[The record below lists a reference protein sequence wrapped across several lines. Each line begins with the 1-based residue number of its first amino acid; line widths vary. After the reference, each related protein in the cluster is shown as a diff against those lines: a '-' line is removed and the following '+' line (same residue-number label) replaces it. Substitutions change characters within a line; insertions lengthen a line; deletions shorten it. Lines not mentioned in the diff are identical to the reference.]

1 MSCMTQNFCFY
12 IPTGKN
18 RKNKKF
24 GSAVLPEH
32 VQKELLKLH
41 GIEFHDNIVIIEKA
55 TSIKIKTPDEQKT
68 RLLRNRLT
76 EPHTQGR
83 KAEVANDSSEHV
95 DFIRA
100 NTVPNNKSY
109 ADVAMSRKS
118 KNGMTKK
125 VIFWGDSIIRGIR
138 VRDFNL
144 QVKKWLC

>member
-1 MSCMTQNFCFY
+1 MKQNCRFY

-18 RKNKKF
+18 RKNEKF
-24 GSAVLPEH
+24 GSAVMPEH

-41 GIEFHDNIVIIEKA
+41 RIEFHDNIVIIEEA
-55 TSIKIKTPDEQKT
+55 TSIRIKTPDEQKM

-76 EPHTQGR
+76 ESHTQGR
-83 KAEVANDSSEHV
+83 TAEVANDCSENV

-100 NTVPNNKSY
+100 NTVPGNKSY

-118 KNGMTKK
+118 KNGITKK
-125 VIFWGDSIIRGIR
+125 VIVLGDSIIQGIR
-138 VRDFNL
+138 ARDLNL